1 MTADG
6 VLCHSFLTGFSQ
18 PAHRFLTGFSQPAHK
33 FLTGFSQPAH
43 RFLTGF
49 SQPAHRFLRGFSQ
62 KYFVYST
69 RVIPR
74 PGGHKFREYLSPK
87 SKQVGTC
94 SSHVPAK
101 SLKTLA

>member
-49 SQPAHRFLRGFSQ
+49 SQPAHRFSQ
-62 KYFVYST
+62 RILT
-69 RVIPR
+69 EI
-74 PGGHKFREYLSPK
+74 FRLLPLESF
-87 SKQVGTC
+87 QD
-94 SSHVPAK
+94 PAVT
-101 SLKTLA
+101 SLGNI